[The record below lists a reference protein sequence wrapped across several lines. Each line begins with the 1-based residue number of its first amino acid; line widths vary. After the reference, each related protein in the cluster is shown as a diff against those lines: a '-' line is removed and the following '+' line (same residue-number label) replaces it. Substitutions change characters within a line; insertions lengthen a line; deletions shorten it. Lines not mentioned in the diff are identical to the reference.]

1 MSSEWLILLGPVALF
16 MMSMTLTP
24 GPNNLM
30 LTASGAN
37 FGVRRTVPH
46 MGGIVGGCF
55 MLYLA
60 IALGLGVLFE
70 RFPVLHMTL
79 RWVGSAY
86 LLYLA
91 FKIATAPPPNLKDAA
106 ARGTPLTFWQAAL
119 FQLANP
125 KAWVLGL
132 ALIAGFLPESGP
144 KLINAVILVGFAE
157 LVALPCLLVW
167 AGFGMAIGRWI
178 KSDRAWRAF
187 NVIMG
192 LLTAACVILILR

>member
-1 MSSEWLILLGPVALF
+1 MNSELLLLLGPVAVF
-16 MMSMTLTP
+16 IVSMTLTP

-46 MGGIVGGCF
+46 MLGILGGCF
-55 MLYLA
+55 ALYVA

-70 RFPVLHMTL
+70 RFPILQTTL

-91 FKIATAPPPNLKDAA
+91 FKIATAPPPDLTDTRTKGA
-106 ARGTPLTFWQAAL
+106 PLTFGQAAL

-132 ALIAGFLPESGP
+132 ALIAGFLPDSGST
-144 KLINAVILVGFAE
+144 LVNAVILVGFAE
-157 LVALPCLLVW
+157 FVAMPCLLLWVV
-167 AGFGMAIGRWI
+167 FGMAIGRFI
-178 KSDRAWRAF
+178 KSDGAWRAF
-187 NVIMG
+187 NITMG
-192 LLTAACVILILR
+192 VLTAACVVLILR

>member
-1 MSSEWLILLGPVALF
+1 MSSEWLLLLGPVAMF
-16 MMSMTLTP
+16 MMPMTLTP

-46 MGGIVGGCF
+46 MWGIIGGCF
-55 MLYLA
+55 LLYLA
-60 IALGLGVLFE
+60 IALGLGALFE
-70 RFPVLHMTL
+70 RFPVLHTTL

-91 FKIATAPPPNLKDAA
+91 FKIATAAPPNVQNTSAKSA
-106 ARGTPLTFWQAAL
+106 PLTFWQAAL

-144 KLINAVILVGFAE
+144 KIINAVILVSFAE

-167 AGFGMAIGRWI
+167 ASFGMAIGRWI
-178 KSDRAWRAF
+178 KTAAAWRAF
-187 NVIMG
+187 NVTMG
-192 LLTAACVILILR
+192 MLTAACVILILR